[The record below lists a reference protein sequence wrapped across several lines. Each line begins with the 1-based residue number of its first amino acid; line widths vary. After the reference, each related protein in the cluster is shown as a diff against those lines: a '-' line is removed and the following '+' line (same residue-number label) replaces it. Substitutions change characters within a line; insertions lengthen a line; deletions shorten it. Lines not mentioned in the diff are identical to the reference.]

1 MSDRDL
7 RGLARE
13 VLDLCR
19 PRGMRVAT
27 AESCTGGLVAAA
39 LTAIAGSSDVVECGL
54 VTYSDAAKQKLLGV
68 PAAVLRRYGAV
79 SGETAA
85 AMAKGALRRSRA
97 DFAVS
102 VTGIAGPGGGS
113 KRKPVGL
120 VHFAAA
126 SRKGKMIERRCLFGD
141 IGRRPVRVRSVM
153 EALALLARLV
163 KQSLVKQA
171 LPNKKERHAALLV
184 KQVLPDKSGR
194 RGVRRPPR
202 NAETRHRT
210 WLP

>member
-1 MSDRDL
+1 MSGRDV
-7 RGLARE
+7 GSLARQ

-19 PRGMRVAT
+19 ARQMRVAT
-27 AESCTGGLVAAA
+27 AESCTGGLVAGA
-39 LTAIAGSSDVVECGL
+39 LTEIAGSSDVVECGF

-68 PAAVLRRYGAV
+68 PSAMLRRYGAV

-85 AMAKGALRRSRA
+85 AMAIGALKRSRA

-126 SRKGKMIERRCLFGD
+126 SRNGKMIKRRCLFGN
-141 IGRRPVRVRSVM
+141 IGRRRVRERSVI
-153 EALALLARLV
+153 EALALLARLA
-163 KQSLVKQA
+163 KQKRA
-171 LPNKKERHAALLV
+171 
-184 KQVLPDKSGR
+184 
-194 RGVRRPPR
+194 VRAPSR
-202 NAETRHRT
+202 
-210 WLP
+210 